1 MWLGTRKAGAPRSRD
16 TAGATGVPSR
26 PLQRYSSSCRHWRN
40 QQHDHRGLHRHLHAL
55 TPATWVIFPPAYP
68 SLAPARAQGPHEQ
81 PVQAAVWA
89 HDSSLDAPSLCVY
102 LGLNPPAVHLSTAS
116 WFLSWRHLP
125 CHIHTQEDC
134 AAVGEHA
141 DIQGPLQLPGCS
153 QRALAPSARCVS
165 TTGPCHYIGV
175 CSWLP
180 QLCVYTSLVPLTT
193 TGPAP
198 WT

>member
-16 TAGATGVPSR
+16 MAGATGVPSR

-55 TPATWVIFPPAYP
+55 TPATWVIFPPACP

-116 WFLSWRHLP
+116 WFLSLEAPPLPYTHPGRLCSRGRTCRHPGTLAAARVLTAGP
-125 CHIHTQEDC
+125 GTQC
-134 AAVGEHA
+134 
-141 DIQGPLQLPGCS
+141 
-153 QRALAPSARCVS
+153 
-165 TTGPCHYIGV
+165 
-175 CSWLP
+175 
-180 QLCVYTSLVPLTT
+180 
-193 TGPAP
+193 
-198 WT
+198 